1 VSAAGGAIVMCEAAA
16 RVRAVRACDALHKV
30 QSSISRGGGVGG
42 SWGKGEGR
50 GAEITAARADAGAL
64 SRIGGRTTEVH
75 L

>member
-1 VSAAGGAIVMCEAAA
+1 MGLGE
-16 RVRAVRACDALHKV
+16 
-30 QSSISRGGGVGG
+30 RG
-42 SWGKGEGR
+42 KGR